1 METLMSRKFTSPLFA
16 MAALLGAVSLGAC
29 NTVEGVGEDVE
40 ATGEA
45 IEEVAEES
53 NDGNP
58 NTP

>member
-1 METLMSRKFTSPLFA
+1 MSRKITSPLIA
-16 MAALLGAVSLGAC
+16 MAALMGAISLGAC

-40 ATGEA
+40 QAGETIDNA
-45 IEEVAEES
+45 AEES